1 MFEDYM
7 KYKADEIELGIKINP
22 LYALLGVK
30 TDKIGSSS
38 GITEGKKHRQPTS
51 AEVQSFFGGITQ
63 SGGFNFL

>member
-30 TDKIGSSS
+30 TDKLGSS
-38 GITEGKKHRQPTS
+38 GITEKKKYRQPTS
-51 AEVQSFFGGITQ
+51 AEVQGFFAGISQ